1 MSLLPRARWHQR
13 CADHMGVHLA
23 PGRPAMQGVHL
34 CAVEFDNERSA
45 RDQPSLALIPKALGG
60 VACPGDAP
68 GLNAVWPEA
77 VIQQEL

>member
-1 MSLLPRARWHQR
+1 
-13 CADHMGVHLA
+13 
-23 PGRPAMQGVHL
+23 MQGVHL
-34 CAVEFDNERSA
+34 CSVEFDNERSA